1 MTFLPIVAREMRV
14 SARKGS
20 TYWVRFAA
28 AALALAVGGYT
39 LFFLQFAGISNF
51 AGQMLFGGL
60 VGLIWIYACLGGVF
74 KTADTL
80 SEEKREGTLGLLF
93 LTDLKGHDI
102 VLGKMMAASV
112 NWISGLLA
120 LFPILALSLLMGGVA
135 PGEFW
140 RKILGLTNLLFFSLA
155 LGMFVSSFTRHER
168 RSAGITLGLLLLLMF
183 APNFLRE
190 VYQEWRGPAKA
201 PTWLLVW
208 DVKRPMQCAS
218 DVLFRRDASDYWISL
233 GFTHAVG
240 WVFLLLAS
248 LIVPRAWQQPA
259 GRMSRLQENAGQI
272 SYGRNRE
279 RRKQFR
285 QRALDLNPFFWVAHR
300 ARGKATVVSLSVI
313 AIMAG
318 FCISFLVDPGDWR
331 SPWAFIWPAFWLHSL
346 IKVWLTF
353 EACRRFVE
361 DRRSGALELILS
373 TPMTPEK
380 IVGGQWQ
387 ALRHQFGFAVAAI
400 LLFDLVLT
408 VSGVTVPQ
416 WVATAGSVDAKSKLI
431 FVAMMAAGVVVFVLD
446 LLALGWLSM
455 WRGMNARHSYTAFL
469 WSAVQLLLAPWILF
483 YVSMTVFLMMFF
495 LPRAVRGVAPGNNV
509 LEWLPIILTGIWF
522 GVSVAAAAFSIQW
535 ARTRLHRDFRY
546 RATASYQPA
555 RTSVPRPAQ
564 SGALPPRLA

>member
-1 MTFLPIVAREMRV
+1 MTFLPIVVREMRV
-14 SARKGS
+14 SSRKGS

-39 LFFLQFAGISNF
+39 LFFLQFAGVSNF

-74 KTADTL
+74 KTADAL

-93 LTDLKGHDI
+93 LTDLRGHDV
-102 VLGKMMAASV
+102 VLGKMVAASV

-168 RSAGITLGLLLLLMF
+168 RSASITLVLLLLLMF

-190 VYQEWRGPAKA
+190 AHQEWWGSGKTPA
-201 PTWLLVW
+201 WLQVW

-218 DVLFRRDASDYWISL
+218 DALFRRNPSDYWSSL
-233 GFTHAVG
+233 GFTHGIG
-240 WVFLLLAS
+240 WAFLLLAS

-259 GRMSRLQENAGQI
+259 GRISRLQENAGQF

-279 RRKQFR
+279 RRKRFR
-285 QRALDLNPFFWVAHR
+285 QRALDVNPFFWVAHR
-300 ARGKATVVSLSVI
+300 ARGKATVVSLAVI
-313 AIMAG
+313 AIVG
-318 FCISFLVDPGDWR
+318 GYCISFLLDPGDWR
-331 SPWAFIWPAFWLHSL
+331 SPWGFIWPAFWLHCL

-380 IVGGQWQ
+380 IVSGQWQ
-387 ALRHQFGFAVAAI
+387 ALRHQFGFAVGVI
-400 LLFDLVLT
+400 LLFDVVLT
-408 VSGVTVPQ
+408 VSGVTVPL
-416 WVATAGSVDAKSKLI
+416 WVGATLNAKNSWAFVVMMVAG
-431 FVAMMAAGVVVFVLD
+431 MVVFILD

-469 WSAVQLLLAPWILF
+469 WSAVQLLLAPWVLF
-483 YVSMTVFLMMFF
+483 YVAMTVGLMMFF
-495 LPRAVRGVAPGNNV
+495 LPRAVRGVGPGSNL
-509 LEWLPIILTGIWF
+509 LEWLPVILTVVWF
-522 GVSVAAAAFSIQW
+522 GLSVAAAAFSIGW
-535 ARTRLHRDFRY
+535 ARKHLHRDFRY
-546 RATASYQPA
+546 RATASYQPV
-555 RTSVPRPAQ
+555 RTLVPRMAK